1 MILSYFH
8 PSFILTTYLPQ
19 ANFNFFYPPIPF
31 LVFQMVIFQEV
42 SPQKFHMHSLAPSA
56 SPQAHSIVATYI
68 SHSDD
73 SNWPVWNTVSDHVKT

>member
-1 MILSYFH
+1 
-8 PSFILTTYLPQ
+8 
-19 ANFNFFYPPIPF
+19 
-31 LVFQMVIFQEV
+31 MVIFQEV

-73 SNWPVWNTVSDHVKT
+73 SN